1 MRFLST
7 SRNTRL
13 TDEYIKI

>member
-1 MRFLST
+1 MQNLT

-13 TDEYIKI
+13 